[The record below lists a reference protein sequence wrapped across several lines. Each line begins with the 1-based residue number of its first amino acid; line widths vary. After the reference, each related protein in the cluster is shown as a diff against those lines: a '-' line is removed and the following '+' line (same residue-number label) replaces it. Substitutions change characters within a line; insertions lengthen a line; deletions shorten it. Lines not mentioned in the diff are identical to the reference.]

1 MAETSPQEVHSK
13 PPAIS
18 SSQEPQEAALKTQ
31 GKEAEV
37 QQQPDPL
44 AAAISSL
51 FINIATIVQSQLQ
64 CNTES
69 LELLERMNLRTAAE
83 YNEFGDFA
91 AGLRVFVERLKLK
104 NDSFQ
109 QYIQQIDEIEQE
121 VLELEGIVSM
131 LNDHT
136 CALEAKLRRAY
147 TERRID

>member
-13 PPAIS
+13 PPVIS

-37 QQQPDPL
+37 QQPDPL
-44 AAAISSL
+44 GAAISSL

-69 LELLERMNLRTAAE
+69 LELLERMNLRTAEE

-121 VLELEGIVSM
+121 VLELEGTVSM

-136 CALEAKLRRAY
+136 GALEAKLRRAY